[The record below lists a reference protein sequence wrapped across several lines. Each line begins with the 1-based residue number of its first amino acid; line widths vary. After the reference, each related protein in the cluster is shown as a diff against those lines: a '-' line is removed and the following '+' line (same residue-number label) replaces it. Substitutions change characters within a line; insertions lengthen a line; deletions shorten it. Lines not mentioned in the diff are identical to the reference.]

1 MRLTMTVVM
10 TTIVLTIAA
19 SAIQEGR
26 PSRAD
31 MNEIAGRWIGTV
43 KADIGEMP
51 IALDLKAVDPEMT
64 GSLETGHG
72 SWSIVSVRKKS
83 ADWVIAIRTPDGLTG
98 TMTGQIK
105 EGRLRGDWNF
115 KPRAVGTFD
124 LTRPAGGKKQ

>member
-1 MRLTMTVVM
+1 MRLTMSLVM
-10 TTIVLTIAA
+10 TTMALTLAVAA
-19 SAIQEGR
+19 AQDGK

-31 MNEIAGRWIGTV
+31 MNAIAGRWIGTV
-43 KADIGEMP
+43 KADVGEMP
-51 IALDLKAVDPEMT
+51 IALDLKAGEPEMT

-72 SWSIVSVRKKS
+72 NWSIVSVRKKA
-83 ADWVIAIRTPDGLTG
+83 ADWVIEIKTPDGHVG

-124 LTRPAGGKKQ
+124 MTRPAGGKK